1 MNTAKPLDISKEL
14 FELENVAIECKA
26 VSDLLSILSDCALEG
41 ANTLDNYSE
50 GISLI
55 ATLANKNTTKL
66 QSICD
71 KIFSTS
77 NKTATTKIQ

>member
-1 MNTAKPLDISKEL
+1 MNTARPLDISKEL
-14 FELENVAIECKA
+14 FELESVVIECKA
-26 VSDLLSILSDCALEG
+26 VSDLLSILADCALEG
-41 ANTLDNYSE
+41 TCTLDNYGE

-55 ATLANKNTTKL
+55 STLVNKNTTKL

-71 KIFSTS
+71 KIFSTP